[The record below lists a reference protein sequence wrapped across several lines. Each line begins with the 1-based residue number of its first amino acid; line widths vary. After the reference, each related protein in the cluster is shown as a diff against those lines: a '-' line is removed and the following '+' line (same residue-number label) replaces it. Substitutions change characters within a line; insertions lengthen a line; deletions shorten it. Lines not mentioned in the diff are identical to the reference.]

1 MSSARSADLFS
12 AHFLLISCIHII
24 LAGEYALLEKLIV
37 AVFTELPLSLN
48 VIFSLGDRRVF
59 RNVGQTPAQD
69 AALHLLSSGAACFR
83 APVAL
88 FAHVDIVCHTRPHFS
103 ICVGAGE
110 GEIILIRLQN
120 TVTRVLPPLVQV

>member
-69 AALHLLSSGAACFR
+69 AALHLLSSREPLAFVRQSLCLRMLILSAIL
-83 APVAL
+83 AL
-88 FAHVDIVCHTRPHFS
+88 TFPSAL
-103 ICVGAGE
+103 GLE
-110 GEIILIRLQN
+110 KERLS
-120 TVTRVLPPLVQV
+120 